1 MAYVLDT
8 CALIWWTL
16 DPGQLSKKA
25 EQACLK
31 MAKEEGFISSISLWE
46 LGIKIKNKKID
57 IGMEIE
63 TYVSKLEQISYLTI
77 LPVDTTLWLKNL
89 SLDWKHKDPADRTIV
104 ATALQRKAKLITK
117 DETIRDF
124 YSNSIW

>member
-16 DPGQLSKKA
+16 DPEQLSKKA
-25 EQACLK
+25 KEACNK
-31 MAKEEGFISSISLWE
+31 MAKAEAFVSSISLWE

-57 IGMEIE
+57 IGMGIDS
-63 TYVSKLEQISYLTI
+63 YVTKLEQISYLTI
-77 LPVDTTLWLKNL
+77 LPVDTTLWLKNI

-104 ATALQRKAKLITK
+104 ATALQKKAPLITK
-117 DETIRDF
+117 DEIIREF
-124 YSNSIW
+124 YSKSIW